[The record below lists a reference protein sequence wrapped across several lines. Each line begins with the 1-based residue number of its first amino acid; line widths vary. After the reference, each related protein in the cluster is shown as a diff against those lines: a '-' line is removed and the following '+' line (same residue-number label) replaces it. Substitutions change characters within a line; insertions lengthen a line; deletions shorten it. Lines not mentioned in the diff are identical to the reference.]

1 VVTGTIFQTFQ
12 IEGPGERPNGLVTSH
27 RCFSVF
33 QPIVRKIADFLP
45 LFFYTQSAVKVK
57 TIGQRE
63 FFKSAPGAALAVLC
77 GLMLWKMPL
86 GEPWVNASY
95 DYLFRFG
102 THAVTNRVTLILM
115 DNEAYAYDQFH
126 QNRGQPWDRGL
137 HARLLNRLA
146 DDGCSLVVFDSFFRQ
161 PVDPTTDEALAEAMR
176 RQNRVVLMAEQAQV
190 TYLTLAGAQP
200 ILPSELFLGAAGTN
214 WGVACLDRDLDL
226 IVRRHWPF
234 PSPGPYPSLPWTAAR
249 LAGAQLSEN
258 PQERWLRYYG
268 GDGGWNRLGYRFA
281 LDRPTNYFRDQVVF
295 IGTAPKTSVPG
306 NETDKFST
314 PYTRW
319 TGESVGGVEIQL
331 TAFLNLMNGDWLQR
345 PAGWLEALTLVTA
358 GLLLGGGLCR
368 LRLPVACAV
377 AAGVA
382 LMVAFGAISWSYFT
396 NYWFP
401 WLVIVGGQM
410 PCALAWALIIRIRH
424 ALEKRTVSV
433 SLSFPRP
440 AAIVEDLPDAPD
452 YELFN
457 PPFGEGAYGKVWLA
471 RNAAGQWRALK
482 VVYLANFDQNT
493 DPYEREFNG
502 IRKYQPVSDKHPG
515 LLRVEF
521 VSEKQA
527 GYFYYVMELGDPLEP
542 GWEQEPSTYRPRD
555 LVSERARSRGR
566 RLPVRECVRIGLA
579 LSDALDF
586 LHRQGLTHRD
596 IKPQNIIFV
605 NGQPKLADLGLITE
619 IRPPDQE
626 RTLVGTPGYMPPPP
640 ERPGTPQA
648 DIYAL
653 GMVLYVLSTGRNTAY
668 FPEIATTLVEGRDPA
683 DFLPLNTVILKAC
696 QPDPAQRYAS
706 AAEMH
711 HALQEVRK
719 ALKAD

>member
-1 VVTGTIFQTFQ
+1 
-12 IEGPGERPNGLVTSH
+12 
-27 RCFSVF
+27 
-33 QPIVRKIADFLP
+33 
-45 LFFYTQSAVKVK
+45 VKVK
-57 TIGQRE
+57 AIGQHE
-63 FFKSAPGAALAVLC
+63 FFKSALGAVMVVLC

-95 DYLFRFG
+95 DNLFRFG
-102 THAVTNRVTLILM
+102 ARAVTNRVTLILM
-115 DNEAYAYDQFH
+115 DNAAFDEFH
-126 QNRGQPWDRGL
+126 QVRGQLWDRGL
-137 HARLLNRLA
+137 HAQLLNRLA
-146 DDGCSLVVFDSFFRQ
+146 DDGCALVVFDSFFRLRLR
-161 PVDPTTDEALAEAMR
+161 DPIPDEALAAAMR
-176 RQNRVVLMAEQAQV
+176 RQQHIVLGTEQAQV
-190 TYLTLAGAQP
+190 TYSTLDGVQP
-200 ILPSELFLGAAGTN
+200 TPLSELFRDAAGTTN
-214 WGVACLDRDLDL
+214 WGVACLDSDPV
-226 IVRRHWPF
+226 VRRHWPF
-234 PSPGPYPSLPWTAAR
+234 PSPGPHPSLPWTAAR

-268 GDGGWNRLGYRFA
+268 RDGAATRLSYRFA
-281 LDRPTNYFRDQVVF
+281 LDRPTNYFRGQIVF

-306 NETDKFST
+306 GETDEDKFST
-314 PYTRW
+314 PYTHW
-319 TGESVGGVEIQL
+319 TGESVGGVEILL
-331 TAFLNLMNGDWLQR
+331 TSFLNLMNGDWLRR
-345 PAGWLEALTLVTA
+345 PAWWLEALTLVTS

-368 LRLPVACAV
+368 LRLPLACAV
-377 AAGVA
+377 AVMAA
-382 LMVAFGAISWSYFT
+382 LVVAFGAISWSYFT

-401 WLVIVGGQM
+401 WLVIVGGQV
-410 PCALAWALIIRIRH
+410 PCALAWALAVKIRH
-424 ALEKRTVSV
+424 ALKKKMVSV
-433 SLSFPRP
+433 SLSFPRATVP
-440 AAIVEDLPDAPD
+440 VEEIPDAPD
-452 YELFN
+452 YKLFN

-471 RNAAGQWRALK
+471 RNATGQWRALK
-482 VVYLANFDQNT
+482 VVYLANFDQNP

-502 IRKYQPVSDKHPG
+502 IKKYQPVSDKHPG

-542 GWEQEPSTYRPRD
+542 GWEQEPSTYKPRD
-555 LVSERARSRGR
+555 LVSERARSHRR

-605 NGQPKLADLGLITE
+605 NGQPKLADMGLITE

-653 GMVLYVLSTGRNTAY
+653 GMVLYVLSTGRSAVY
-668 FPEIATTLVEGRDPA
+668 FPEIATTLVEGGDPA

-711 HALQEVRK
+711 HALREAGK
-719 ALKAD
+719 ALEAG

>member
-1 VVTGTIFQTFQ
+1 M
-12 IEGPGERPNGLVTSH
+12 L
-27 RCFSVF
+27 
-33 QPIVRKIADFLP
+33 
-45 LFFYTQSAVKVK
+45 
-57 TIGQRE
+57 
-63 FFKSAPGAALAVLC
+63 GAALAVLC
-77 GLMLWKMPL
+77 GFMLWKTPL

-102 THAVTNRVTLILM
+102 TRAVTNRVTLILM
-115 DNEAYAYDQFH
+115 DNEAYDYFH
-126 QNRGQPWDRGL
+126 QIRGQPWNRGL

-146 DDGCSLVVFDSFFRQ
+146 DDGCAFVVLDVFFQQ
-161 PVDPTTDEALAEAMR
+161 PGDPTNDAALAEAMR
-176 RQNRVVLMAEQAQV
+176 RQHHTVLMAKQAQV
-190 TYLTLAGAQP
+190 TYQTKSQTLDGAQP
-200 ILPSELFLGAAGTN
+200 TLPSELFLGAAGTN
-214 WGVACLDRDLDL
+214 WGVACLDPDST
-226 IVRRHWPF
+226 VRRHWPF

-249 LAGAQLSEN
+249 LAGASLSES

-268 GDGGWNRLGYRFA
+268 RDGAAARLSYRFA
-281 LDRPTNYFRDQVVF
+281 LDRPTNYFRGQIVF
-295 IGTAPKTSVPG
+295 IGTAPETSLPG
-306 NETDKFST
+306 NEKDKFST

-319 TGESVGGVEIQL
+319 TGESTGGVEIL
-331 TAFLNLMNGDWLQR
+331 LASFLNLMNGDWLRR
-345 PAGWLEALTLVTA
+345 PAWGVEALVLLTA

-368 LRLPVACAV
+368 MRLWVAFAV
-377 AAGVA
+377 AMGVA
-382 LMVAFGAISWSYFT
+382 LVAAFGAISWSYFT

-401 WLVIVGGQM
+401 WLVIVGGQV
-410 PCALAWALIIRIRH
+410 PCALAWALAAGIRH
-424 ALEKRTVSV
+424 AFEKRAVSV

-440 AAIVEDLPDAPD
+440 AVAVEVLPKVPD

-471 RNAAGQWRALK
+471 RNKTGQWRALK
-482 VVYLANFDQNT
+482 AVYLANFNQNT
-493 DPYEREFNG
+493 DPYEREFSG
-502 IRKYQPVSDKHPG
+502 IKKYQPVSDQHPG

-521 VSEKQA
+521 VSEKLA

-542 GWEQEPSTYRPRD
+542 GWEREPSTYKPRD

-566 RLPVRECVRIGLA
+566 RLPVRDCVRIGLA

-648 DIYAL
+648 DIFAL
-653 GMVLYVLSTGRNTAY
+653 GMVLYVLSTGRSTAY
-668 FPEIATTLVEGRDPA
+668 FPEIATTLVEGKDPA
-683 DFLPLNTVILKAC
+683 DFFPLNTVILKAC

-711 HALQEVRK
+711 QALQVAQKTLE
-719 ALKAD
+719 AD

>member
-1 VVTGTIFQTFQ
+1 M
-12 IEGPGERPNGLVTSH
+12 
-27 RCFSVF
+27 
-33 QPIVRKIADFLP
+33 
-45 LFFYTQSAVKVK
+45 KVK
-57 TIGQRE
+57 AIGQRE
-63 FFKSAPGAALAVLC
+63 FFKSVLGAALAVLC
-77 GLMLWKMPL
+77 GLMLWQMPL

-95 DYLFRFG
+95 DYLFRFEAR
-102 THAVTNRVTLILM
+102 AVTNRVTLILM
-115 DNEAYAYDQFH
+115 DNEAYDQFH
-126 QNRGQPWDRGL
+126 QTRGQSWDRGL
-137 HARLLNRLA
+137 HAQLLNRLA
-146 DDGCSLVVFDSFFRQ
+146 DDGCALVVFDSFFLQ
-161 PVDPTTDEALAEAMR
+161 PHLFDPAQDEALAEAMR
-176 RQNRVVLMAEQAQV
+176 RQQRIVLGAEQAQV
-190 TYLTLAGAQP
+190 IYSALEGAQP
-200 ILPSELFLGAAGTN
+200 TPPSEPFLGAAGTN
-214 WGVACLDRDLDL
+214 WGVACLDPDS

-234 PSPGPYPSLPWTAAR
+234 PSPGPYPSLPWTAAQ
-249 LAGAQLSEN
+249 LAGASLSEN

-268 GDGGWNRLGYRFA
+268 RDGAATRLSYRFA
-281 LDRPTNYFRDQVVF
+281 LDRPTNYFHGQIVF
-295 IGTAPKTSVPG
+295 IGTAPKTSAPDDG
-306 NETDKFST
+306 DKTDKFRT

-319 TGESVGGVEIQL
+319 TDEATGGVEILL
-331 TAFLNLMNGDWLQR
+331 TSFLNLMNGDWLRR
-345 PAGWLEALTLVTA
+345 PAWWLEVLTLVTA
-358 GLLLGGGLCR
+358 GSLLGGGLCR
-368 LRLPVACAV
+368 MRLWAACAV

-382 LMVAFGAISWSYFT
+382 LVAAFGAISWSYFT

-401 WLVIVGGQM
+401 WLVIVGGQV
-410 PCALAWALIIRIRH
+410 PCALGWALATGMRR
-424 ALEKRTVSV
+424 ALEKRAVSV

-440 AAIVEDLPDAPD
+440 AARVEELPDAPD

-471 RNAAGQWRALK
+471 RNKAGQWRALK
-482 VVYLANFDQNT
+482 AVYLANFDQNT

-502 IRKYQPVSDKHPG
+502 IKKYQPVSDKHPG

-527 GYFYYVMELGDPLEP
+527 GYFYYVMELGDPLTP
-542 GWEQEPSTYRPRD
+542 GWEQEPSTYKPRD
-555 LVSERARSRGR
+555 LVSERAHSHGR

-586 LHRQGLTHRD
+586 IHRQGLTHRD

-619 IRPPDQE
+619 IKPPDQE

-653 GMVLYVLSTGRNTAY
+653 GMVLYVLSTGRNAAY
-668 FPEIATTLVEGRDPA
+668 FPEIATTLVEREDPA

-696 QPDPAQRYAS
+696 HLDPAQRYAS

-711 HALQEVRK
+711 HALQEAQK
-719 ALKAD
+719 TLEED

>member
-1 VVTGTIFQTFQ
+1 
-12 IEGPGERPNGLVTSH
+12 
-27 RCFSVF
+27 
-33 QPIVRKIADFLP
+33 
-45 LFFYTQSAVKVK
+45 
-57 TIGQRE
+57 
-63 FFKSAPGAALAVLC
+63 
-77 GLMLWKMPL
+77 
-86 GEPWVNASY
+86 
-95 DYLFRFG
+95 
-102 THAVTNRVTLILM
+102 M
-115 DNEAYAYDQFH
+115 DNEAYDQFH
-126 QNRGQPWDRGL
+126 QIRGQAWDRGV

-146 DDGCSLVVFDSFFRQ
+146 DDGCALVVFDSFFAQ
-161 PVDPTTDEALAEAMR
+161 PDPRDPAKDEALAEAMR
-176 RQNRVVLMAEQAQV
+176 RLQRIVLMAEQAQV
-190 TYLTLAGAQP
+190 THPTLAGAQP
-200 ILPSELFLGAAGTN
+200 IPPTEPFLSAARTN
-214 WGVACLDRDLDL
+214 WGVAWLDPDLDS

-234 PSPGPYPSLPWTAAR
+234 ASPGPYPSLPWTAAR
-249 LAGAQLSEN
+249 LAGASLSEN

-268 GDGGWNRLGYRFA
+268 RDGAATRLSYRFA
-281 LDRPTNYFRDQVVF
+281 LDRPTNYFQGRIVF

-319 TGESVGGVEIQL
+319 TGESTGGVEILL
-331 TAFLNLMNGDWLQR
+331 TSFLNLMNGDWLQR
-345 PAGWLEALTLVTA
+345 PTGWVEVLTLVTS

-368 LRLPVACAV
+368 VRPLVACGI
-377 AAGVA
+377 AAGIA
-382 LMVAFGAISWSYFT
+382 LVVAFGAISWSYFT

-401 WLVIVGGQM
+401 WLVIVGGQV
-410 PCALAWALIIRIRH
+410 PCALGWALATGLCR

-440 AAIVEDLPDAPD
+440 VAAIEELPDVPD

-471 RNAAGQWRALK
+471 RNTAGQWRALK

-493 DPYEREFNG
+493 DPYEREFSG
-502 IRKYQPVSDKHPG
+502 IKKYQPVSDKHPG

-542 GWEQEPSTYRPRD
+542 GWEQEPSSYKPRD

-586 LHRQGLTHRD
+586 IHRQGLTHRD

-605 NGQPKLADLGLITE
+605 KGQPKLADLGLITE

-626 RTLVGTPGYMPPPP
+626 RTLVGTPGYMPPAP
-640 ERPGTPQA
+640 ERPGTPRA

-653 GMVLYVLSTGRNTAY
+653 GMVLYVLSTGRGAAY
-668 FPEIATTLVEGRDPA
+668 FPEIATSLVEREDPA

-696 QPDPAQRYAS
+696 QPDPARRYAT

-711 HALQEVRK
+711 RALQE
-719 ALKAD
+719 AQNSLEAD

>member
-1 VVTGTIFQTFQ
+1 V
-12 IEGPGERPNGLVTSH
+12 
-27 RCFSVF
+27 
-33 QPIVRKIADFLP
+33 
-45 LFFYTQSAVKVK
+45 
-57 TIGQRE
+57 
-63 FFKSAPGAALAVLC
+63 AVLC
-77 GLMLWKMPL
+77 GLLLWQTPL

-102 THAVTNRVTLILM
+102 ARAVTNRVMLIQM
-115 DNEAYAYDQFH
+115 DNAAYDYFH
-126 QNRGQPWDRGL
+126 QIRGQPWDRRL

-146 DDGCSLVVFDSFFRQ
+146 DDGCRLVVFDAFFRQ
-161 PVDPTTDEALAEAMR
+161 PNTNNPASDEALAEAMR
-176 RQNRVVLMAEQAQV
+176 RQHHIVLMAEQAQV
-190 TYLTLAGAQP
+190 THPTLAGAQP
-200 ILPSELFLGAAGTN
+200 ILPSEPFLSAAGTN
-214 WGVACLDRDLDL
+214 WGVAWLDPDLDA

-234 PSPGPYPSLPWTAAR
+234 PSPGTYPSLPWTAAR
-249 LAGAQLSEN
+249 LAGAQFGEV

-268 GDGGWNRLGYRFA
+268 RDGAWTGLSYRFA
-281 LDRPTNYFRDQVVF
+281 LDRPTNYFRGQIVF
-295 IGTAPKTSVPG
+295 IGSAPKTSVPDG
-306 NETDKFST
+306 ETDKFRT
-314 PYTRW
+314 PYARW
-319 TGESVGGVEIQL
+319 TGEATGGVEILL
-331 TAFLNLMNGDWLQR
+331 TSFLNLTNGDWLRQ

-368 LRLPVACAV
+368 MRLLVACAV
-377 AAGVA
+377 AAGAAV
-382 LMVAFGAISWSYFT
+382 MVAFGAISLSYFT

-401 WLVIVGGQM
+401 WLVIVGGQV
-410 PCALAWALIIRIRH
+410 PCALAWALAVRIRH
-424 ALEKRTVSV
+424 ALKKRTVSV
-433 SLSFPRP
+433 ALSFPRP
-440 AAIVEDLPDAPD
+440 AGAAVEAPPEAPD

-471 RNAAGQWRALK
+471 RNKTGQWRALK
-482 VVYLANFDQNT
+482 AVYLANFNQNT

-502 IRKYQPVSDKHPG
+502 IKKYQPVSDQHPG

-542 GWEQEPSTYRPRD
+542 GWEGEPSTYKPRD
-555 LVSERARSRGR
+555 LVSERARSLRR

-653 GMVLYVLSTGRNTAY
+653 GMVLYVLSTGRSTAY
-668 FPEIATTLVEGRDPA
+668 FPEIATTLVEDKDPA

-696 QPDPAQRYAS
+696 QPDPAQRYAT

-711 HALQEVRK
+711 QALQAARK
-719 ALKAD
+719 TLEAD

>member
-1 VVTGTIFQTFQ
+1 
-12 IEGPGERPNGLVTSH
+12 
-27 RCFSVF
+27 
-33 QPIVRKIADFLP
+33 
-45 LFFYTQSAVKVK
+45 VKVK
-57 TIGQRE
+57 AIGQNE
-63 FFKSAPGAALAVLC
+63 FPKSVLGAAVAVLC

-86 GEPWVNASY
+86 GELWVNASY

-102 THAVTNRVTLILM
+102 AHAVTNRVTLILM
-115 DNEAYAYDQFH
+115 DNEAYDHFH
-126 QNRGQPWDRGL
+126 QIRGQPWDRGL
-137 HARLLNRLA
+137 HAQLLNRLA
-146 DDGCSLVVFDSFFRQ
+146 DDGCALVVFDSFFQQ
-161 PVDPTTDEALAEAMR
+161 PRDPTPDEALAEAMR
-176 RQNRVVLMAEQAQV
+176 REQRIVLMAEQAQV
-190 TYLTLAGAQP
+190 THPTLAGAQP
-200 ILPSELFLGAAGTN
+200 ILPSEPFLSAAGTN
-214 WGVACLDRDLDL
+214 WGVAWLDPDLDS

-234 PSPGPYPSLPWTAAR
+234 PSPGFYPSLSWTAAR
-249 LAGAQLSEN
+249 LAGASLSED

-268 GDGGWNRLGYRFA
+268 RDGGGTRLSYRFA
-281 LDRPTNYFRDQVVF
+281 LTQPTNYFRGQIVF
-295 IGTAPKTSVPG
+295 IGTAPKTSVPDG
-306 NETDKFST
+306 ETDKFST

-331 TAFLNLMNGDWLQR
+331 TSFLNLMNGDWLRR
-345 PAGWLEALTLVTA
+345 PAWWLEALTLVTA

-368 LRLPVACAV
+368 VRLPVACAV
-377 AAGVA
+377 AVAVA
-382 LMVAFGAISWSYFT
+382 LVVAFGAISWCYFT

-401 WLVIVGGQM
+401 WLVIVGGQV
-410 PCALAWALIIRIRH
+410 PCALTWALAMRIRH
-424 ALEKRTVSV
+424 ALKKKRVSV

-440 AAIVEDLPDAPD
+440 AAPVEEMPDAPD

-471 RNAAGQWRALK
+471 RNATGQWRALK

-493 DPYEREFNG
+493 DPYEREFSG
-502 IRKYQPVSDKHPG
+502 IKKYQPVSDQHPG

-542 GWEQEPSTYRPRD
+542 GWEQEPSTYKPRD
-555 LVSERARSRGR
+555 LVSERARSHRR

-605 NGQPKLADLGLITE
+605 NGQPKLADMGLITE

-653 GMVLYVLSTGRNTAY
+653 GMVLYVLSTGRSAAY
-668 FPEIATTLVEGRDPA
+668 FPEIATTLVEGGDPA
-683 DFLPLNTVILKAC
+683 DFFPLNTVILKAC

-711 HALQEVRK
+711 RALLEARK
-719 ALKAD
+719 VLEAD